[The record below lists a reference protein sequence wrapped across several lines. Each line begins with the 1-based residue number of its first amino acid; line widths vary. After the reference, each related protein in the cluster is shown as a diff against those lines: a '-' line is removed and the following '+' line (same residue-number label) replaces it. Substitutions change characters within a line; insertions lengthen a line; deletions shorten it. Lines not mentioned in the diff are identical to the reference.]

1 MAKSPVSLLRSASG
15 LVPRPIR
22 GTDRD
27 RAAAV
32 ARRAA
37 DRLLDDPGVDPAIPA
52 VTADDGTPL
61 YTEVRGP
68 AGGVPIV
75 LVHGW
80 SCHGR
85 VWNAQINALA
95 GDHRVIVYDQRGH
108 GRSPS
113 GRAEPTIATLGK
125 DLAAVVR
132 ATVAPG
138 AGAVIVGHSM
148 GGMSV
153 TSWARRDAAEMA
165 RYTRAAMLV
174 STASGRLLEDIGVL
188 PMPERLPGAHAIGRA
203 AMSAPLPGTLIPG
216 FALDYVAVGPGA
228 TRRQALF
235 TRQIIA
241 RSSGRRRGRW
251 GEALGRLELA
261 DGVEALPVPTTVLV
275 GTADRLTP
283 PVHSER
289 MADLLNRAGT
299 LERHVVLDKVGH
311 MAPVEDPHRV
321 NAEIE
326 HLAGLPA
333 AA

>member
-15 LVPRPIR
+15 LVTWPLR
-22 GTDRD
+22 GGDRG
-27 RAAAV
+27 REAAI
-32 ARRAA
+32 ARRSA
-37 DRLLDDPGVDPAIPA
+37 DRLLDDPGVDPAIPV

-108 GRSPS
+108 GRTPS
-113 GRAEPTIATLGK
+113 GRAEPSIATLGK

-153 TSWARRDAAEMA
+153 TSWARDDAEEMA
-165 RYTRAAMLV
+165 RYARAAMLV
-174 STASGRLLEDIGVL
+174 STASGRLLEDFGVL

-203 AMSAPLPGTLIPG
+203 AMSAPVPGTLIPA
-216 FALDYVAVGPGA
+216 FALDYVAVGPAA
-228 TRRQALF
+228 TRRQSAF
-235 TRQIIA
+235 TREIIVEA
-241 RSSGRRRGRW
+241 SGRRRGRW
-251 GEALGRLELA
+251 GQALGRLDIA
-261 DGVEALPVPTTVLV
+261 AGVAALPVPTTVLV
-275 GTADRLTP
+275 GAADRLTP

-289 MADLLNRAGT
+289 MADLLNRSGT
-299 LERHVVLDKVGH
+299 LERHIVLDRVGH

-326 HLAGLPA
+326 HLAALDHA
-333 AA
+333 A